1 MSPGAEGPGLSK
13 PPDEPAGDQFH
24 YIKEALKWQYNIIGL
39 AAAGAF
45 ALVSGSGLPLVLAA
59 GLEMI
64 YLATVPQSDPFRRL
78 VRSWKYAEEKKRHE
92 QRLRQLLRELP
103 PELQKKYA
111 DLDAICRDIRQNY
124 ARLSSTSQIFVGQ
137 TDASLQGLL
146 QAYMR
151 LMNAN
156 FQHVQYMRTT
166 NVQEIQSEVGQLEAR
181 LEKDTPKVQE
191 INRKRIEILQK
202 RLEKYAKIRENRQ
215 IIDAQCAALEDVV
228 ELTRDQSVTITDP
241 QQISGQLE
249 TLMQNVES
257 TEETVRQVE
266 AIYELSATDPTDIAT
281 PLSLFTPPDGGDG
294 GSGSKQR
301 TRSR

>member
-1 MSPGAEGPGLSK
+1 MSSGAPEPIK
-13 PPDEPAGDQFH
+13 PPDEGDRDQFS

-45 ALVSGSGLPLVLAA
+45 AVVSGSGLPLVLAA

-78 VRSWKYAEEKKRHE
+78 VRSWKFAEEKKRHE

-103 PELQKKYA
+103 PELQKKYG
-111 DLDAICRDIRQNY
+111 DLDAVCRDIRRNY
-124 ARLSSTSQIFVGQ
+124 ERLSSTSQIFVRQ
-137 TDASLQGLL
+137 TDSSLQGLL

-151 LMNAN
+151 LLNAAW
-156 FQHVQYMRTT
+156 QHFQYMRNT
-166 NVQEIQSEVGQLEAR
+166 NLQEIQGEVGQLEAR
-181 LEKDTPKVQE
+181 IEKDPPKVQE
-191 INRKRIEILQK
+191 INRKRIEILTK
-202 RLEKYAKIRENRQ
+202 RLEKFEKIRENRQ
-215 IIDAQCAALEDVV
+215 VIDAQCAALEDVL
-228 ELTRDQSVTITDP
+228 ELIRDQSVTITDP

-249 TLMQNVES
+249 SLMHDVES

-281 PLSLFTPPDGGDG
+281 PLSLFTPPGMDDGG
-294 GSGSKQR
+294 GSGAKSR
-301 TRSR
+301 TRTR